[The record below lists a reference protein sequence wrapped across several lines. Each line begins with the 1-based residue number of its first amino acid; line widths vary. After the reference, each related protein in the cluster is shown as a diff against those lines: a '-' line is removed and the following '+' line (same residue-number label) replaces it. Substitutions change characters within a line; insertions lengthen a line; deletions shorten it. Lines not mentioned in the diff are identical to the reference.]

1 MLTENQLQKLASE
14 SGISLPRLKLP
25 AEQIRPV
32 ETEKD
37 LVLSCVEL
45 LSRDG
50 AGMNFLAAGSYDF
63 YRPVALQALD
73 SISRLMPYPACGAS
87 LESYQEIKKGVESK
101 LAQLVGMENAKVLGE
116 CLSQV
121 LKDLLLELYS
131 HEQQAGTGIRQKVL
145 LAASM
150 PPGLRS
156 ALRTQLKYQ
165 CIETVVIGFDTL
177 TGQVSRSQLE
187 ELVADDLLAILLPY
201 PNFFG
206 VLENVADVADW
217 AQQYGIKTI
226 VLSDALSLTYLK
238 PPAQLSEYIDYTLC
252 DLQPLGFPLSRK
264 GNALTLRADSAN
276 SEKANVDKAR
286 LDKTIEPGLLIN
298 ELMTIQSFFACQSA
312 NQIQQAGKLA
322 QQNLT
327 SLIEKLVQ
335 IPAVS
340 LKFESAFTHECVIH
354 FDSIDLNR
362 ALQILAGHNILA
374 GYPLGDEFPELENC
388 LLIHCTD
395 QHDLSMIDRFVQK
408 MATVVKNLST
418 AGCPVKPKFT

>member
-1 MLTENQLQKLASE
+1 MLTENQLLKLASE
-14 SGISLPRLKLP
+14 CGISLPRLKLP
-25 AEQIRPV
+25 AEQIPPV
-32 ETEKD
+32 KTEKD
-37 LVLSCVEL
+37 LVLSMVEL

-73 SISRLMPYPACGAS
+73 SSSRLMPHSACGGS
-87 LESYQEIKKGVESK
+87 LESYQEIKKRVELK
-101 LAQLVGMENAKVLGE
+101 LAQLVGMKNAEVLGE
-116 CLSQV
+116 CLSHV

-131 HEQQAGTGIRQKVL
+131 HEQQTGTGTRQKVL
-145 LAASM
+145 LPASM
-150 PPGLRS
+150 PPDLRS
-156 ALRTQLKYQ
+156 ALRTLLKYQ
-165 CIETVVIGFDTL
+165 CIETVVIGFDTV
-177 TGQVSRSQLE
+177 TGRVSRSRLE
-187 ELVADDLLAILLPY
+187 ELVTDDLLAIILPY

-206 VLENVADVADW
+206 VLENVDDVADW
-217 AQQYGIKTI
+217 AQQSGVKTI
-226 VLSDALSLTYLK
+226 VVSDALSLTYLK
-238 PPAQLSEYIDYTLC
+238 SPAQLSEYIDFTLC

-264 GNALTLRADSAN
+264 GSALTLLSDSAN
-276 SEKANVDKAR
+276 SEKAKVDKAR
-286 LDKTIEPGLLIN
+286 LDKTIEPGSLVN
-298 ELMTIQSFFACQSA
+298 ELMTIQSFFTCQSA

-395 QHDLSMIDRFVQK
+395 QHDLSKIDRFVQK